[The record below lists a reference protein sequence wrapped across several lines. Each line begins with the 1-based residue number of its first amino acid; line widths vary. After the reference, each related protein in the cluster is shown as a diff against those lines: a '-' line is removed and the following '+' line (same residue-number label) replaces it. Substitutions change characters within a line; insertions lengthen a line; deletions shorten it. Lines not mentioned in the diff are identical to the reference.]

1 MRFLFDD
8 PNRFDRDRLTER
20 LTALAQRQIFVGAS
34 SWKYSGWLD
43 QIYSRER
50 YSSRGRLSKKRFD
63 AECLTEYAEV
73 FPTVCGDF
81 AFYQFPTPEF
91 WSNLFR
97 RVPSHFQF
105 AFKTP
110 EQITRLEFPRIP
122 RYGALAGRQNES
134 FLDVE
139 LLKSAFL
146 APLEK
151 HHNHIAV
158 LILEFGAL
166 PPRELE
172 YLERF
177 LEKLSQFLR
186 LTPHSMRFAVEI
198 RNPELLTPD
207 YFSCLREHGVAH
219 VYNAWTRMPD
229 LPEQIA
235 LPGSMTADFIV
246 CRALLRHAR
255 TYEQAVA
262 KFEPYSELQDEY
274 LPAREGLRELVQ
286 IDSGAPVPRFIFV
299 NNRLEGNAPST
310 IEAILSS
317 GEW

>member
-1 MRFLFDD
+1 L
-8 PNRFDRDRLTER
+8 
-20 LTALAQRQIFVGAS
+20 
-34 SWKYSGWLD
+34 
-43 QIYSRER
+43 
-50 YSSRGRLSKKRFD
+50 
-63 AECLTEYAEV
+63 
-73 FPTVCGDF
+73 
-81 AFYQFPTPEF
+81 
-91 WSNLFR
+91 R
-97 RVPSHFQF
+97 RVPSHLQF

-139 LLKSAFL
+139 LLKSSFL

-151 HHNHIAV
+151 YHDNIAA

-166 PPRELE
+166 PSWELE
-172 YLERF
+172 YPERF
-177 LEKLSQFLR
+177 LERLSQFLR

-310 IEAILSS
+310 IALLGSTSEYRGALLACFSSRSTSSSTIPSGSVNVITCEPNRFSFVKARPLVFSRSVQNAKEPTGIENAVAITSPAPTRPFAACGHRKNVRMVPGALTSLPK
-317 GEW
+317 

>member
-1 MRFLFDD
+1 MPRRICRGLPHRLRRLRALSISNARILEQPLPPRAFTLPIRLQD
-8 PNRFDRDRLTER
+8 PGTDH
-20 LTALAQRQIFVGAS
+20 
-34 SWKYSGWLD
+34 
-43 QIYSRER
+43 
-50 YSSRGRLSKKRFD
+50 SSR
-63 AECLTEYAEV
+63 
-73 FPTVCGDF
+73 
-81 AFYQFPTPEF
+81 
-91 WSNLFR
+91 
-97 RVPSHFQF
+97 
-105 AFKTP
+105 
-110 EQITRLEFPRIP
+110 IPRIP

-219 VYNAWTRMPD
+219 VYNAWTQMPD